1 MNPKQRAFVQ
11 EYLIDK
17 NATRAAIA
25 AGYSEK
31 SAHSCGPRML
41 DNAEVRQAIEKGLEK
56 HAAKTGITAERVI
69 AEMAKLAFM
78 NLKNAYAEDGSMKN
92 IHDMDE
98 STQAAIASM
107 ETDELMERQGREMV
121 KIGNRKKIR
130 THDKTRAL
138 ELLGKHFK
146 LFNDRLE
153 LSGELKTSGMSLE
166 DMAAIMSDPALKE
179 DARQLALRVAKAKKG
194 EEK

>member
-1 MNPKQRAFVQ
+1 
-11 EYLIDK
+11 
-17 NATRAAIA
+17 
-25 AGYSEK
+25 
-31 SAHSCGPRML
+31 ML